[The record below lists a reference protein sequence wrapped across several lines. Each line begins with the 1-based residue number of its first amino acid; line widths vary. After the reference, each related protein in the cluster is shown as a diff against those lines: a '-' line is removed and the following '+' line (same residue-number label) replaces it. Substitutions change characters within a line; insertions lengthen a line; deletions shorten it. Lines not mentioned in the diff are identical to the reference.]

1 MIFKRTNKDSISSF
15 SFFLDNAELSG
26 SIPFPSP
33 FHLQYL
39 LTMAAF
45 LAWQIVQKVVVAV
58 GAGLVISYLSD
69 KVHKEVQKVVVN
81 RKVDTN
87 TYEVSFSL
95 FNLFNTIY
103 HSLLNI

>member
-1 MIFKRTNKDSISSF
+1 M
-15 SFFLDNAELSG
+15 
-26 SIPFPSP
+26 
-33 FHLQYL
+33 
-39 LTMAAF
+39 
-45 LAWQIVQKVVVAV
+45 AV

-95 FNLFNTIY
+95 FNLFNTIF